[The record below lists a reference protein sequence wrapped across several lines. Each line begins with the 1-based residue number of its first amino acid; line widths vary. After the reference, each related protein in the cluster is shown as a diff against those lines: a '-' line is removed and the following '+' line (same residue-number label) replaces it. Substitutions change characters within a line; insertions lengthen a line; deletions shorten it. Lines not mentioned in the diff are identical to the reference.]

1 MDALAIAVVGIGL
14 PLGYVFL
21 VYGVDPDRDTAM
33 STVRRLLLEDT
44 PAFLSRL
51 LLRLCGPDVHKSTLD
66 IFDYVLNKPNPLMQI
81 VYLHL
86 VVGGYALFLVFA
98 DPLIPNIYLAEY
110 HKYCLPAAVLAAVI
124 SFLKASTAP
133 AGKMWSSTVGT
144 NSIPTCIAQNRNA
157 QPAIASNQLVP
168 NIALCATYACHDSII
183 VRLFSYQS
191 TNFGVDCA
199 WLNACVGELNYKY
212 FIAFIGVNALIL
224 IYATYVLLHV
234 LLGEVVSLQLFESKY
249 VNQETGEPADA
260 TLWIVIRYVIY
271 IHPVTSML
279 LFIAI
284 VMGSALIAFFVF
296 HIYLIVGNRTTN
308 EFFKQWGMQQSE
320 RTKAKRFYNLSLIA
334 NCLEVIFP
342 RCRSNKKSQ

>member
-110 HKYCLPAAVLAAVI
+110 HKKCGALQWVQIRYQHVSLKIGVLNLPLPQTSSFQTLLCVQRMRATIRSSLRYMVI
-124 SFLKASTAP
+124 
-133 AGKMWSSTVGT
+133 
-144 NSIPTCIAQNRNA
+144 IAQCESHLVVSLVKCLCWRA
-157 QPAIASNQLVP
+157 QLQ
-168 NIALCATYACHDSII
+168 
-183 VRLFSYQS
+183 
-191 TNFGVDCA
+191 
-199 WLNACVGELNYKY
+199 
-212 FIAFIGVNALIL
+212 VNALIL

-284 VMGSALIAFFVF
+284 VMGSALIAFVVF

-308 EFFKQWGMQQSE
+308 EFFK
-320 RTKAKRFYNLSLIA
+320 
-334 NCLEVIFP
+334 
-342 RCRSNKKSQ
+342 

>member
-110 HKYCLPAAVLAAVI
+110 HK
-124 SFLKASTAP
+124 
-133 AGKMWSSTVGT
+133 
-144 NSIPTCIAQNRNA
+144 
-157 QPAIASNQLVP
+157 
-168 NIALCATYACHDSII
+168 
-183 VRLFSYQS
+183 
-191 TNFGVDCA
+191 
-199 WLNACVGELNYKY
+199 
-212 FIAFIGVNALIL
+212 
-224 IYATYVLLHV
+224 
-234 LLGEVVSLQLFESKY
+234 
-249 VNQETGEPADA
+249 
-260 TLWIVIRYVIY
+260 
-271 IHPVTSML
+271 
-279 LFIAI
+279 
-284 VMGSALIAFFVF
+284 
-296 HIYLIVGNRTTN
+296 
-308 EFFKQWGMQQSE
+308 
-320 RTKAKRFYNLSLIA
+320 
-334 NCLEVIFP
+334 
-342 RCRSNKKSQ
+342 